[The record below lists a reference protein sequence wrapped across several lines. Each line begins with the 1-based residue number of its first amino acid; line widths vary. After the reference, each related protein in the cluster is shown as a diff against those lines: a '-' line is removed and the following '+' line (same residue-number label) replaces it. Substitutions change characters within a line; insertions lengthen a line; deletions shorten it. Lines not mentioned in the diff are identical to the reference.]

1 MRNELEINAN
11 FLEAA
16 IGWVIGWLW
25 RMSKFQLFRK
35 MQWSLFLSFIPYINS
50 FNFNYWLKVWTPK
63 IKTINSFWNVEI
75 FQKSMPNVLFWC
87 VRIIDRGN
95 MTSKEIGKSNYVL
108 DFSEKLRGFGSHVL
122 KIRSILFQFEDTNHV
137 RQRLLAFSY

>member
-11 FLEAA
+11 CLEAA

-35 MQWSLFLSFIPYINS
+35 NAMVFIFGFHTLSS
-50 FNFNYWLKVWTPK
+50 FYFKYWLKVWTPK